1 MQHSLNMIDL
11 SKKIEDLSGDELR
24 ELKDESDRVVAAIR
38 ELHRKFDTLR
48 FNKQSAR
55 QFPKDFK
62 GHDGATYRWKESTM
76 LVTVT
81 EKVNDAVVE

>member
-1 MQHSLNMIDL
+1 MVDL

-38 ELHRKFDTLR
+38 ALSEKFRTL
-48 FNKQSAR
+48 SANRGSQR
-55 QFPKDFK
+55 QFPKDFR
-62 GHDGATYRWKESTM
+62 GRDGATYRWKESTM